1 MYLCCPEGKEVRR
14 WLSGRVW
21 ANPLSLLSSYRDQ
34 NKYKEAALL
43 LNDALSI
50 RESTLGRDH
59 PAVSTPCPPCPVLPP
74 LVRLLPSAHSPGVS
88 GARRGDSFLLLSAH
102 RSGSQLSQTQYLLFK
117 KIFNGK
123 IIAFQCCVSFC
134 CTKAWIS
141 HMYTYIPLPLEPP
154 SYPFRSS
161 QNTQLSSLWWLPLK
175 MNIFL
180 KFNSYNVTYLPV

>member
-1 MYLCCPEGKEVRR
+1 M
-14 WLSGRVW
+14 LSGRVW

-88 GARRGDSFLLLSAH
+88 RARRGDSFLLLCSSQWFSA
-102 RSGSQLSQTQYLLFK
+102 LSDPISSFFK
-117 KIFNGK
+117 KNFNGK
-123 IIAFQCCVSFC
+123 IIAFQCC
-134 CTKAWIS
+134 
-141 HMYTYIPLPLEPP
+141 
-154 SYPFRSS
+154 
-161 QNTQLSSLWWLPLK
+161 
-175 MNIFL
+175 
-180 KFNSYNVTYLPV
+180 